1 MTMHNTIITSNLR
14 ALKSLTDSVEYL
26 SDRARERVS
35 YLYDEIEGRSIDL
48 GDYIIIRKSELDS
61 LKSETLSLQDDVYYK
76 ALELDDVLD
85 DIEDEIGE
93 ATASEEQDN

>member
-61 LKSETLSLQDDVYYK
+61 LKAETLSLQDDVYYK

-85 DIEDEIGE
+85 DIEFEIGE

>member
-35 YLYDEIEGRSIDL
+35 YLYDEREGRSIDL

-93 ATASEEQDN
+93 ATASEEQNN

>member
-1 MTMHNTIITSNLR
+1 MHNTIITSNLR

>member
-1 MTMHNTIITSNLR
+1 MSAACDIITSNLR
-14 ALKSLTDSVEYL
+14 WLKSITDSVEYL
-26 SDRARERVS
+26 SDRARERTS
-35 YLYDEIEGRSIDL
+35 RLYDEIEGRSIDL

-61 LKSETLSLQDDVYYK
+61 LKAETLSLQDDVYYK